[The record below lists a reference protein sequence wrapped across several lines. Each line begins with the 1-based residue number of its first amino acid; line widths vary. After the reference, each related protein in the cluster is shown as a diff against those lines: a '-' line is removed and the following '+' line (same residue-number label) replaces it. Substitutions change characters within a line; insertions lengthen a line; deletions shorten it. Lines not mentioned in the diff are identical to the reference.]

1 MTRSPRR
8 GAWLAG
14 TGAVLAAT
22 SIAGRRGAFSQTP
35 SPLQVLGGS
44 AEGSAEAFYAEARGF
59 FKAHGLNPVV
69 HNLPNGGQ
77 IPTAVASGDYQ
88 IGCGNV
94 LSLGQAHAHGFP
106 FVIIASGGIINATSP
121 SSQLAVAYNSPIRS
135 PKDLNGKSLAVP
147 SLNGL
152 LQLQATVLIDR
163 SGGDPASV
171 KFVELGVL
179 TMVDAITSGRV
190 DAAVLIQPQLSPAM
204 DAKLVRSIGNGDA
217 AIGLNAVNTA
227 WFVLRSWLDA
237 PNNKD
242 TARRFADA
250 IYATGGWANANPEKA
265 VVILRKYVKTTQQR
279 AYARFATKDDL
290 PEIQAVMDLG
300 AKYNFLPPT
309 NAADMVWNGK
319 LS

>member
-1 MTRSPRR
+1 MTLLPGR

-14 TGAVLAAT
+14 AGALLAAT
-22 SIAGRRGAFSQTP
+22 SIAGRRSALSQTP

-44 AEGSAEAFYAEARGF
+44 AEGLAEAFYAEDLGF
-59 FKAHGLNPVV
+59 FKAHGLNPAV
-69 HNLPNGGQ
+69 HNLPNGGA

-106 FVIIASGGIINATSP
+106 FVIIASGGITNAASP
-121 SSQLAVAYNSPIRS
+121 SSQLTVAYNSPIRS

-163 SGGDPASV
+163 SGGDPSSV
-171 KFVELGVL
+171 KFVELGIL
-179 TMVDAITSGRV
+179 TTVDAITAGRV
-190 DAAVLIQPQLSPAM
+190 DAALLIEPQLSPAIT
-204 DAKLVRSIGNGDA
+204 AKLVRSIGNGDA
-217 AIGLNAVNTA
+217 AVGRNAVNTA
-227 WFVLRSWLDA
+227 WIVLRSWLDA
-237 PNNKD
+237 ANNKD

-250 IYATGGWANANPEKA
+250 IYATGAWANANPDKA
-265 VVILRKYVKTTQQR
+265 VVILRKYVRTTQPR
-279 AYARFATKDDL
+279 AYARFATNDSL
-290 PEIQAVMDLG
+290 AGVQTVFDLG

-309 NAADMVWNGK
+309 NAAEFVWNGK
-319 LS
+319 